1 MCIYIYLLY
10 NVVFFFTIIIT
21 ANNWKM
27 WCSVLKYYNLRV
39 WYICSISN
47 YLQYHFIHIWLI
59 KNNRRYLIFIF
70 IQIYWMGG
78 VNFEAELSGWG
89 GVLEVLFLQQQVL
102 GNSGL
107 SYLSFSCSRQLALGL
122 LGLVLLGSRSPPLF
136 AMSLLFFGMV
146 FP

>member
-21 ANNWKM
+21 ANNLKM

-70 IQIYWMGG
+70 IQTNLLDGRC
-78 VNFEAELSGWG
+78 VEAELSGWG
-89 GVLEVLFLQQQVL
+89 GVLEVVLFLQQVL

-122 LGLVLLGSRSPPLF
+122 VLLGSRSPPLF
-136 AMSLLFFGMV
+136 AMSMLFLGMV